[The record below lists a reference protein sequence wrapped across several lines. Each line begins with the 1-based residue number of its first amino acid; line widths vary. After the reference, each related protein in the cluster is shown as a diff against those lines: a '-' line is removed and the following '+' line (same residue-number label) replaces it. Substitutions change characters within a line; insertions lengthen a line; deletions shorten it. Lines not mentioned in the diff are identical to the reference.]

1 MKKVILGIAMLGLII
16 TSCGTKGKTEE
27 VVNDTTVVAVD
38 TVATEVVADTTK

>member
-1 MKKVILGIAMLGLII
+1 MLGLII